1 MLLREAIIGA
11 YWEESNLFLQ
21 CWYLV
26 MEGLRSFVG
35 CDLKKR
41 SDLEQR
47 NVVRGP
53 KAPYPLFRESEKPTK
68 ITLQAFGEKKKGI

>member
-35 CDLKKR
+35 CDLKKK
-41 SDLEQR
+41 
-47 NVVRGP
+47 VRLGA
-53 KAPYPLFRESEKPTK
+53 KECGKRAEG
-68 ITLQAFGEKKKGI
+68 TLSSVP